1 MEKFKKIL
9 GKVKEF
15 TIKNWKIIVVCFC
28 AMLLLGQCSSCNRD
42 NRVERKDKEITQ
54 LKTQQDSLQSEYN
67 HLRERFEDSQ
77 NHNSDF
83 SNIAQGNQTVLVN
96 KIDSLNN
103 VVTTQNKTISEL
115 QGNVRALQT
124 LNNELTIANDAL
136 HKDNIRLNA
145 EAVDLMT
152 RLNNK

>member
-1 MEKFKKIL
+1 MEKFKEIL
-9 GKVKEF
+9 DKVKEF

-42 NRVERKDKEITQ
+42 NRVERKDNEITQ
-54 LKTQQDSLQSEYN
+54 LKLQQDSLRTEYN
-67 HLRERFEDSQ
+67 HLLERFEDSQ

-83 SNIAQGNQTVLVN
+83 SNIAQGNQSVLVN

-103 VVTTQNKTISEL
+103 IVTAQKRTISEL

-124 LNNELTIANDAL
+124 LNNELTISNDAL
-136 HKDNIRLNA
+136 RKDNIKLNA
-145 EAVDLMT
+145 EVVDLMT

>member
-1 MEKFKKIL
+1 MEKFKEIL

-15 TIKNWKIIVVCFC
+15 TIKNWKIIVVCLC

-42 NRVERKDKEITQ
+42 NRVERKDSEITQ
-54 LKTQQDSLQSEYN
+54 LKLQQDSLQTEYN
-67 HLRERFEDSQ
+67 HLLERFEDSQ

-83 SNIAQGNQTVLVN
+83 SNIAQGNQSVLVN
-96 KIDSLNN
+96 KIDSLKN
-103 VVTTQNKTISEL
+103 VDATQKRTISEL

-136 HKDNIRLNA
+136 RKDNIKLNA
-145 EAVDLMT
+145 EVVNLMT

>member
-1 MEKFKKIL
+1 MKTLKEYL
-9 GKVKEF
+9 TLVKDF
-15 TIKNWKIIVVCFC
+15 ITKHWKIIVVCIC
-28 AMLLLGQCSSCNRD
+28 ACLLLGQCSSCNRD

-54 LKTQQDSLQSEYN
+54 LKSQQDSLQSEYN

>member
-1 MEKFKKIL
+1 MEKFKEIL

-15 TIKNWKIIVVCFC
+15 TIKNWKIIVVCLC

-42 NRVERKDKEITQ
+42 NRVEKKEAEIVKLNWQ
-54 LKTQQDSLQSEYN
+54 IDSLNNEYSHLTDLYNASQS
-67 HLRERFEDSQ
+67 
-77 NHNSDF
+77 HNSDF
-83 SNIAQGNQTVLVN
+83 SNIAQGNQSVLVN

-103 VVTTQNKTISEL
+103 VVTTQNRTISEL

-136 HKDNIRLNA
+136 RKDNIKLNA
-145 EAVDLMT
+145 EVVDLMT